1 MVSHIDINLKLVVD
15 INNARYIML
24 LLPFPTW
31 KSGIYSI

>member
-1 MVSHIDINLKLVVD
+1 MVSHIDINLKLVVGM
-15 INNARYIML
+15 NNASYIKL